1 VNGRKG
7 TTVLHLHENQLPRAP
22 IVAAWL
28 LLACLP
34 AAAQN
39 WVGLLKNT
47 PAEQFNEEDLK
58 LFLDASRKALND
70 TPAGETVKWQNPVS
84 GSRGEIK
91 VLKLFTWQDNP
102 CRQVRVSNETID
114 RKGNNTLNLCQ
125 VAGKWKLLSPS
136 ELKR

>member
-1 VNGRKG
+1 M
-7 TTVLHLHENQLPRAP
+7 LHPKKNQLVLAP

-28 LLACLP
+28 VLACVP

-47 PAEQFNEEDLK
+47 PAENFNEEDLK
-58 LFLDASRKALND
+58 LFLDASRKALNE

-84 GSRGEIK
+84 GARGELK
-91 VLKLFTWQDNP
+91 VMKSFTWQDHP
-102 CRQVRVSNETID
+102 CRQLRVYSETID
-114 RKGNNTLNLCQ
+114 RKGTNTLNLCQ
-125 VAGKWKLLSPS
+125 VVGKWKLVSPS

>member
-1 VNGRKG
+1 M
-7 TTVLHLHENQLPRAP
+7 LHLFKNQFLQAP

-28 LLACLP
+28 VLPCVP

-47 PAEQFNEEDLK
+47 PAENFNEEDLK

-84 GSRGEIK
+84 GSRGELK
-91 VLKLFTWQDNP
+91 VIKLFTWQDHP
-102 CRQVRVSNETID
+102 CRQIRVSNETVD
-114 RKGNNTLNLCQ
+114 RKGSNTLNLCQ
-125 VAGKWKLLSPS
+125 VVDKWKLLSPS

>member
-1 VNGRKG
+1 MVLS
-7 TTVLHLHENQLPRAP
+7 LHLNPLARAS

-28 LLACLP
+28 ALLCAS

-47 PAEQFNEEDLK
+47 PAENFNEEDLK

-84 GSRGEIK
+84 GSRGELKVIK
-91 VLKLFTWQDNP
+91 VFTWQDHP
-102 CRQVRVSNETID
+102 CRQIRVYNETVD
-114 RKGNNTLNLCQ
+114 RKGSNTLNLCQ
-125 VAGKWKLLSPS
+125 VVDKWKLVSPS